1 MYILCTRTPSLLD
14 TIYYSHEYPR
24 GANYSLGKLCSTD
37 WCPAARSQRYTYN
50 ILGEIGEKTI
60 GVTPP
65 TTTKLQLCC
74 LGGKYASLP
83 TLVACMKYSWV
94 VVDKV

>member
-1 MYILCTRTPSLLD
+1 MYILYTRTPSLLD

-37 WCPAARSQRYTYN
+37 WCPAARSQRYIQHIGRN
-50 ILGEIGEKTI
+50 WGENDWSN
-60 GVTPP
+60 
-65 TTTKLQLCC
+65 TTHHNKATVVLFR
-74 LGGKYASLP
+74 GKYASLP

-94 VVDKV
+94 VDEV

>member
-24 GANYSLGKLCSTD
+24 GANYSLANCVVLTGVQQLE
-37 WCPAARSQRYTYN
+37 ARDTYN

-74 LGGKYASLP
+74 LGGN
-83 TLVACMKYSWV
+83 TLDCKL
-94 VVDKV
+94 